1 MGERS
6 EEAESRRKHAEGA
19 GIPGDVREGCGS
31 WRFPRRERRLRRRVH
46 ERMTSRAAF
55 TAFTCPATGAMLA
68 GVKEELIDDAWTAKT
83 QASVETT
90 LEQVLDAL
98 RGMADREAAPLVTR
112 AWRCKEAVA
121 AWRAGGEMGRGDL
134 DALLDDVAA
143 LYGEVIAV
151 VRRSTWSRDLRRA

>member
-112 AWRCKEAVA
+112 AWRCKEAVG
-121 AWRAGGEMGRGDL
+121 AWRGGGDGEGGDGCAAG
-134 DALLDDVAA
+134 
-143 LYGEVIAV
+143 
-151 VRRSTWSRDLRRA
+151 